1 VNFTQRSSVI
11 KHRRVSVR
19 EGYALW
25 AASYDRRP
33 NPLLVLEERVMESML
48 PTVVNRRVL
57 DVACG
62 TGRWMNRLAAC
73 GAASVFGLDF
83 SLQMLHCALGKT
95 SLQGRLLQADCRQI
109 PILSGTIDLAL
120 CSFVAG
126 YLEDLKSL
134 MRELSRIVS
143 PQAEIFLSDVHP
155 SCHSRGWKRAFR
167 HENQV
172 LEIENTRHSIAE
184 IVRIGEASG
193 QRLVGQAEP
202 HWGEPE
208 RRIFQ
213 AAGKIRLYE
222 ESCNDP
228 AIFIL
233 KFRPFRTR

>member
-1 VNFTQRSSVI
+1 MNLAQRSRTI
-11 KHRRVSVR
+11 EPRRVSVR

-25 AASYDRRP
+25 AASYDRCP
-33 NPLLVLEERVMESML
+33 NPLLVLEERVMEARL
-48 PTVVNRRVL
+48 PTVVNRRGL

-62 TGRWMNRLAAC
+62 TGRWMNRLIAR
-73 GAASVFGLDF
+73 GAASVFGLDL
-83 SLQMLHCALGKT
+83 SPQMLGCALRND
-95 SLQGRLLQADCRQI
+95 SLHGRLLQADCRQI

-134 MRELSRIVS
+134 MRELSRILS
-143 PQAEIFLSDVHP
+143 PRAEIFLSDVHP

-184 IVRIGEASG
+184 IVYLGEASG
-193 QRLVGQAEP
+193 LRLVGQAEP
-202 HWGEPE
+202 HWGERE
-208 RRIFQ
+208 RRIFE

-222 ESCNDP
+222 GNCSEP

-233 KFRPFRTR
+233 QFRPFRMR